1 MSNVIGIAGLHPG
14 LGRFGCGTAAAGR
27 VGAGARVGCGE
38 ALVMAGVI
46 AGERIRALAGG
57 AVPGIAVLVTGP
69 KGVRG
74 CGGGRVC

>member
-27 VGAGARVGCGE
+27 VGARARVGCGE
-38 ALVMAGVI
+38 ALVV